1 MGTAGI
7 APSRG

>member
-1 MGTAGI
+1 VVLI